1 MESQNSSVRGRG
13 RPSKLTAEVIE
24 QIERLIAAGVSGA
37 EAAAA
42 AGVPRTSFYR
52 WMAAGG
58 ELRDRVE
65 RARAQSEA
73 VLVVRIARAAERG
86 SWRAAAWLLERRYPE
101 RWARPADRPL
111 AREPVGK
118 DPFADIVATG
128 GHPRR
133 RAVMSSSTSRPAE
146 IQPAELATGG
156 GW

>member
-1 MESQNSSVRGRG
+1 VRGRG
-13 RPSKLTAEVIE
+13 RPSKLAAEVIE

-42 AGVPRTSFYR
+42 AGVSRTSFYR
-52 WMAAGG
+52 WMAVGASCATGWSG
-58 ELRDRVE
+58 
-65 RARAQSEA
+65 RAESEA

-128 GHPRR
+128 GHTRR
-133 RAVMSSSTSRPAE
+133 RAVMSRSTSRPGE

-156 GW
+156 G